1 MRPRAARLPAPLLVA
16 GAGALALTL
25 ACTPAHPSLGPAVRG
40 TAAPAPSASPPS
52 PAPSAS
58 SFSPAP
64 SASLAATTRS
74 AAAGPAATAG
84 ALAPD
89 LAAPAPLAAAPAVS
103 GAAPGAPAA
112 PAPSASLAA
121 PGPSASP
128 VPLADPPFPELLGKP
143 RAAVESRL
151 GLPRAEADG
160 WVRYADLDIKY
171 SRGRSHRVRRVAPA
185 GLDCADVA
193 VWAGFDRPVGFPLRR
208 QGGCIWPGISDR
220 HRLEHGLAATY
231 DAATREFE
239 VGPRD

>member
-1 MRPRAARLPAPLLVA
+1 MRPRAARLPAPLPAAGA
-16 GAGALALTL
+16 GAGALALLL

-40 TAAPAPSASPPS
+40 TAAPAPSASPPT

-58 SFSPAP
+58 PPANTRP
-64 SASLAATTRS
+64 SAASS
-74 AAAGPAATAG
+74 AANTR
-84 ALAPD
+84 ALAPG
-89 LAAPAPLAAAPAVS
+89 LPATAPLAAAPAVS

-121 PGPSASP
+121 PAPSASP
-128 VPLADPPFPELLGKP
+128 VPLADPPFPELIGKP
-143 RAAVESRL
+143 RAAVEARL